1 MLRPRLALP
10 VERRALVPV
19 LRFCAAEFPL
29 EAAGV
34 NAGEPELE
42 FPDVEFSPDSG
53 ATELELSGAN
63 DPMAL
68 EGRDGFNVMR

>member
-1 MLRPRLALP
+1 
-10 VERRALVPV
+10 
-19 LRFCAAEFPL
+19 
-29 EAAGV
+29 V